1 MVCVCRVVHVCVYE
15 QMLQLYPDERH
26 KKKVFAALFI
36 EVTGVCNSWDGLEDI
51 PNKFNTSTK

>member
-1 MVCVCRVVHVCVYE
+1 MCRVVHVCVYE
-15 QMLQLYPDERH
+15 QMLQLYPDERRQ
-26 KKKVFAALFI
+26 KKVFAALFI